1 VSRRNGKSNVMN
13 HLSLRALRSSVLGML
28 TLAAL
33 LFVPAG
39 TLRYWQGW
47 AFASV
52 FVATSVAFTVYLA
65 WYDPELL
72 RRRMRAGASQEQEP
86 VQKIVI
92 RFITIGFILL
102 IVVSTL
108 DYRFGWSRAPWY
120 VAVAGDM
127 LVALGFFCF
136 YRVMRVNSFA
146 ASTVRVEEGQRV
158 VSTGP
163 YAWVRHPM
171 YSGAFVLLTGM
182 PLALGSWW
190 GLLVTPLF
198 VPIFVLRIL
207 NEEDVLA
214 RELPG
219 YAAYQQ
225 QVRYRLIPFVW

>member
-1 VSRRNGKSNVMN
+1 MN
-13 HLSLRALRSSVLGML
+13 PTYASALRSSVLSTL
-28 TLAAL
+28 ALAAL

-47 AFASV
+47 AFAFV
-52 FVATSVAFTVYLA
+52 FIAACAAFTVYLA
-65 WYDPELL
+65 RYDPALL

-92 RFITIGFILL
+92 RLVMLGFILL
-102 IVVSTL
+102 IAVPAL
-108 DYRFGWSRAPWY
+108 DYRFGWSRAPWT
-120 VAVAGDM
+120 VAVAGDL
-127 LVALGFFCF
+127 LVAFAFFCF
-136 YRVMRVNSFA
+136 YRVLRINSFA
-146 ASTVRVEEGQRV
+146 ASTVRVEDGQHV

-171 YSGAFVLLTGM
+171 YAAAFALLIGV

-190 GLLVTPLF
+190 GLLVVPFF
-198 VPIFVLRIL
+198 VPVFVVRLL

-214 RELPG
+214 RELSG
-219 YAAYQQ
+219 YTAYQQ